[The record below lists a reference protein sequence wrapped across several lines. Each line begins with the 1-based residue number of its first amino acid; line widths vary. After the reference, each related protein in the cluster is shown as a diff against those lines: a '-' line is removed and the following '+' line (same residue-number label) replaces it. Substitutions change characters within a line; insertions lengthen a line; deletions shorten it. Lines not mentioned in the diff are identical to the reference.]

1 MKILVLNSGSSSLKY
16 QLFDMEKEEVLAK
29 WLVERIWIEWSKI
42 KHKTATG
49 IKHDVEGFLE
59 NHEIALNKVL
69 NLLIDPEVWALKD
82 LKEIDAV
89 GHRMVHGGESFSK
102 STLITDEVKKTFKEL
117 TDLAPLH
124 NPANLMGVEAVEKV
138 LPWIPNVGVF
148 DTAFHQTMKPENFLY
163 ALPYKRYEDYKIRRY
178 GFHGTSHRYV
188 SQRISEILGR
198 KDLKVITCHV
208 GNWASISA
216 IKNGEV
222 VETSMWLTPLE
233 WVIMW
238 SRCGNIDPAIIPF
251 MMKKENLNA
260 DQIDKIMNKESGV
273 LGLSWKS
280 SDHRDIE
287 DWYNAGNER
296 EITIMKMYT
305 NAILKYIGA
314 YAALLEWVDAIVF
327 TAWVLENSKLQRQLI
342 AEKLWWLGV
351 DYDASKNDFRGEER
365 CLTKENSKVQL
376 RVVPTDEELMIAK
389 DTFDIVNWK

>member
-148 DTAFHQTMKPENFLY
+148 DTAFHQTMKPENYLY
-163 ALPYKRYEDYKIRRY
+163 ALPYRRYEEYKIRRY

-222 VETSMWLTPLE
+222 VETSMGLTPLE
-233 WVIMW
+233 GVIMW

-251 MMKKENLNA
+251 MMKKENLSA
-260 DQIDKIMNKESGV
+260 DQIDKIMNKESWV

-287 DWYNAGNER
+287 DWYNAGSER

-342 AEKLWWLGV
+342 AEKLGWLGV

-376 RVVPTDEELMIAK
+376 WVVPTDEELMIAK